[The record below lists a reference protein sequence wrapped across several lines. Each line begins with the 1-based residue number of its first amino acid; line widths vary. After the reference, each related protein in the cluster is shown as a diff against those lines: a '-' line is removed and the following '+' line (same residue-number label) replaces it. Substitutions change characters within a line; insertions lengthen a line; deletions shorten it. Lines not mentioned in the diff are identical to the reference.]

1 MRTLKKKS
9 YIHGGADKKPLIK
22 ILNELLGLEL
32 PNEIRIPGTP
42 EAEAAYNVGI
52 SERPAL
58 AEGQQLENMQTLVEK
73 QEQRDED
80 RRLVNDKWEK
90 ERPAR
95 ELRAKTL
102 LSEKSNS
109 ELTEKMTRLRMDKYK
124 FMFDGEDTSEGEK
137 TTITNVITRLND
149 ILRMDELKIYNGNTN
164 PNVVQIVTTTEDQ
177 SSTVQK
183 TTREEIEVV

>member
-1 MRTLKKKS
+1 MRTLRKKS

-22 ILNELLGLEL
+22 ILNELLGLEF
-32 PNEIRIPGTP
+32 PNEIRIAGTP
-42 EAEAAYNVGI
+42 EAEAAYNSGI
-52 SERPAL
+52 AEYNAGINERK
-58 AEGQQLENMQTLVEK
+58 TLVEK
-73 QEQRDED
+73 QFQRDKD
-80 RRLVNDKWEK
+80 RELENAKWEK
-90 ERPAR
+90 GRPLR
-95 ELRAKTL
+95 EERAKKILT
-102 LSEKSNS
+102 EKSKP

-124 FMFDGEDTSEGEK
+124 FMFDGEETSEGEK

-149 ILRMDELKIYNGNTN
+149 ILRMDELKIYSSNAN

>member
-1 MRTLKKKS
+1 MRTLRKKT
-9 YIHGGADKKPLIK
+9 YIRGGAGKKPLIK
-22 ILNELLGLEL
+22 ILNELLGLEF
-32 PNEIRIPGTP
+32 PNEIRIAGTP
-42 EAEAAYNVGI
+42 EAEAAYNSGI
-52 SERPAL
+52 TEYNAGLDERKNIAKK
-58 AEGQQLENMQTLVEK
+58 QL
-73 QEQRDED
+73 QRDEA
-80 RRLVNDKWEK
+80 RKLENEKWEK
-90 ERPAR
+90 ERPSR

-124 FMFDGEDTSEGEK
+124 FQFDGEDASESEK
-137 TTITNVITRLND
+137 TAITNVITRLND
-149 ILRMDELKIYNGNTN
+149 ILRMDEFKIYSGNAN

>member
-1 MRTLKKKS
+1 MRTLSKKS

-22 ILNELLGLEL
+22 ILNELLGLEF
-32 PNEIRIPGTP
+32 PNEIRVAGTP
-42 EAEAAYNVGI
+42 EAEAAYNAGI
-52 SERPAL
+52 EEYNAGIGERQKL
-58 AEGQQLENMQTLVEK
+58 AGEQLEREQARKVEDA
-73 QEQRDED
+73 Q
-80 RRLVNDKWEK
+80 WESGR
-90 ERPAR
+90 EAR
-95 ELRAKTL
+95 ELRAKKI

-124 FMFDGEDTSEGEK
+124 FQFDGEDASESEK
-137 TTITNVITRLND
+137 TTITNIITRLND
-149 ILRMDELKIYNGNTN
+149 ILRMDELKIYSGNTN

>member
-1 MRTLKKKS
+1 MRTLRKKS

-22 ILNELLGLEL
+22 ILNELLGLEF
-32 PNEIRIPGTP
+32 PNEIRVAGTP
-42 EAEAAYNVGI
+42 EAEAAYKAGI
-52 SERPAL
+52 DEHNAGIVER
-58 AEGQQLENMQTLVEK
+58 QQLVKDQLEREETRKLANE
-73 QEQRDED
+73 E
-80 RRLVNDKWEK
+80 WEK
-90 ERPAR
+90 GRPLREERS
-95 ELRAKTL
+95 KKI

-124 FMFDGEDTSEGEK
+124 FQFDGEDTSESEK

-164 PNVVQIVTTTEDQ
+164 PNVVQIVTTMEDQ

>member
-1 MRTLKKKS
+1 MRTLRKKS

-22 ILNELLGLEL
+22 ILNELLGLEF
-32 PNEIRIPGTP
+32 PNEIRVPGTP
-42 EAEAAYNVGI
+42 EAEAAYKAGI
-52 SERPAL
+52 EEYNAGLDERKKIA
-58 AEGQQLENMQTLVEK
+58 GDQLERENKRKEEDTKWREGRVS
-73 QEQRDED
+73 RDD
-80 RRLVNDKWEK
+80 
-90 ERPAR
+90 
-95 ELRAKTL
+95 RAKQI

-109 ELTEKMTRLRMDKYK
+109 KLTEKMTRLRMDKYK
-124 FMFDGEDTSEGEK
+124 FQFDGEDTSESEK

-164 PNVVQIVTTTEDQ
+164 PNVVQIVTTMEDQ